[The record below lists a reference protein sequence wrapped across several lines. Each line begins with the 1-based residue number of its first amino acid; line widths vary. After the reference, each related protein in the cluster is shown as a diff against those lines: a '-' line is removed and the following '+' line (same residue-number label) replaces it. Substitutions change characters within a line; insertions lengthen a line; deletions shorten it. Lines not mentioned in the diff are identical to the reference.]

1 MRKIVSL
8 LLLLAC
14 ALSMNA
20 NNNATWLALKTVN
33 KYWESQAAL
42 DVASLPT
49 YKNRTE
55 QEWIAQHLSL
65 VTHIL
70 SERNTAHLTPTQITN
85 RKAALHHLA
94 EYAKAGSFP
103 QNIRY
108 SYRTPIF
115 IDEANVFCA
124 VGYLIK
130 TSGHEIIAREISAA
144 NNLAYVQDMQFDAL
158 TAWANQYGFT
168 KDELAWIQPAYPP
181 SQMAQSV
188 GGGVQGKVYSL
199 YAANDNERLYV
210 GGSFN
215 MVDGQLPANNIAYV
229 TEDET
234 AFTWHALGAGVN
246 GEVNAIK
253 EFDGKLFVAG
263 HFTEA
268 GDQAANNVAY
278 WDGTAWHDA
287 GCTYG
292 TINDLIVYK
301 GELYASGDFDVCA
314 ALSEVNFAKW
324 TGTLWQQI
332 PGLEGNV
339 NTMEVVGENLYLGGT
354 FSYNNQS
361 RNAIIYDGAQFQPFL
376 NAVTNEVMDFEAF
389 NGTVHA
395 ACKITNAMDTT
406 SLLAKLVNNTWES
419 IAGTAFGFVE
429 EHDVLA
435 FNALRTD
442 GGSFMVGGSFMY
454 SGGVGTYA
462 NNCLDLYGDN
472 TEGKWF
478 LVDSAIYDMTIFK
491 GNLFVGGKFM
501 YGGVGVN
508 PTALNSIAF
517 RKSTPTSIPK
527 INQDVSF
534 DIYPNPLEGNQLTVS
549 NSFGAN
555 AVTITNIIG
564 NKVFESR
571 LSSTTTKQ
579 QISIP
584 QLSAGIY
591 LVSLKDAVGRAAHK
605 KIVVK

>member
-1 MRKIVSL
+1 MRNIIL
-8 LLLLAC
+8 LLLLVGSS
-14 ALSMNA
+14 LSMRA
-20 NNNATWLALKTVN
+20 NNNGTWLALKTVN
-33 KYWESQAAL
+33 KYWESQPAL

-49 YKNRTE
+49 YQNRTE
-55 QEWIAQHLSL
+55 QEWIALHLSL

-70 SERNTAHLTPTQITN
+70 SERNMAHLTSTQITN
-85 RKAALHHLA
+85 RKTALHHLA

-115 IDEANVFCA
+115 IDDANVFCA

-130 TSGHEIIAREISAA
+130 TSGHEIVAREISAA

-158 TAWANQYGFT
+158 TAWANEYGFT

-181 SQMAQSV
+181 SQVAQSV

-246 GEVNAIK
+246 GAVNAIK
-253 EFDGKLFVAG
+253 KFDGKLFVAG

-292 TINDLIVYK
+292 TIYDLIVYK

-324 TGTLWQQI
+324 TGTMWQQI
-332 PGLEGNV
+332 PGLDGAV
-339 NTMEVVGENLYLGGT
+339 NTMEVVGENLYLGGN

-361 RNAIIYDGAQFQPFL
+361 RNAIMYDGTQFQPFL

-395 ACKITNAMDTT
+395 ACKITGAMDTT
-406 SLLAKLVNNTWES
+406 SLLVKLVNNTWEN

-429 EHDVLA
+429 QHDVLA

-442 GGSFMVGGSFMY
+442 GSSFMVGGSFMY

-517 RKSTPTSIPK
+517 RKSTPTAIMNLSQK
-527 INQDVSF
+527 MVF
-534 DIYPNPLEGNQLTVS
+534 DIYPNPLLGSELTIS
-549 NSFGAN
+549 NSFQ
-555 AVTITNIIG
+555 AVNLTVYNLLGNTIYKTA
-564 NKVFESR
+564 
-571 LSSTTTKQ
+571 LSTTAAKQ
-579 QISIP
+579 TVNLP
-584 QLSAGIY
+584 QLPVGLY
-591 LVSLKDAVGRAAHK
+591 LVSLKDAKGNAAFK
-605 KIVVK
+605 KLVVQ